1 MPEQILV
8 RRRRPNLAGAQ
19 LKAQSPI
26 HYRWD
31 QQENPRAL
39 RLQSGADFSTSTK
52 SHEDKAYFK
61 EQTHLDAV
69 PCALHIPTS
78 KLTPQILQTICF
90 QLVELPGHGD
100 RHPTFAS
107 ISSEIRND

>member
-8 RRRRPNLAGAQ
+8 RRWRPNLAGAQ

-39 RLQSGADFSTSTK
+39 RLQSGADFSTFTK
-52 SHEDKAYFK
+52 SHEDEDKACFK

-69 PCALHIPTS
+69 TFAFRIPT
-78 KLTPQILQTICF
+78 TARIQ
-90 QLVELPGHGD
+90 
-100 RHPTFAS
+100 
-107 ISSEIRND
+107 

>member
-8 RRRRPNLAGAQ
+8 RRWRPNLAGAQ

-39 RLQSGADFSTSTK
+39 RLQSTADFSTSTK
-52 SHEDKAYFK
+52 SHEIKAYFK
-61 EQTHLDAV
+61 EQTHLDTLSSAF
-69 PCALHIPTS
+69 HIPTS
-78 KLTPQILQTICF
+78 SLSP
-90 QLVELPGHGD
+90 
-100 RHPTFAS
+100 
-107 ISSEIRND
+107 

>member
-61 EQTHLDAV
+61 EQTHLDTLTF
-69 PCALHIPTS
+69 ALRIPTAG
-78 KLTPQILQTICF
+78 PIQQIL
-90 QLVELPGHGD
+90 
-100 RHPTFAS
+100 
-107 ISSEIRND
+107 